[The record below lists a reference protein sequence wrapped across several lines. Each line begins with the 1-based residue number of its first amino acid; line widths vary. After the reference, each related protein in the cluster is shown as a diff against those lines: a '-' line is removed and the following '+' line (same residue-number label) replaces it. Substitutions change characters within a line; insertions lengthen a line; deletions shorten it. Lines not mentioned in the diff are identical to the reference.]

1 MATDR
6 LKIAAEML
14 ADWEALERRL
24 KALPPAAVDLAKVA
38 SEEEQRELDE
48 AFATDSLPEYVERH
62 PRS

>member
-1 MATDR
+1 MTTDR

-48 AFATDSLPEYVERH
+48 AFATDSLPDYAERH
-62 PRS
+62 PHS